1 MEQNKITQGKWQVCD
16 HGQGLFISSPN
27 EYGRICTMNN
37 RKDYPKDELRATAE
51 AIASLPSLISEN
63 EKLRDRNKELVEA
76 FQGVRDFLISE
87 NNTVRDYLNSKN
99 DVGQLDMKTDPIQS
113 LSFSRG
119 KNAAFCISIE
129 AVNKA
134 LSNNQ

>member
-1 MEQNKITQGKWQVCD
+1 VFNSCEAQ
-16 HGQGLFISSPN
+16 
-27 EYGRICTMNN
+27 
-37 RKDYPKDELRATAE
+37 ELRATAE

-99 DVGQLDMKTDPIQS
+99 NSGRFL
-113 LSFSRG
+113 
-119 KNAAFCISIE
+119 
-129 AVNKA
+129 
-134 LSNNQ
+134 